1 MKFTKRP
8 QKKWTTMDFYLR
20 RRACNL
26 SRYRKADWQPI
37 AKKRPYSYSLW
48 SGDGAL
54 LYDTEDLTLAV
65 EAFALYGEHKVDGVS
80 RGNNTYIKLS
90 DDKGE

>member
-20 RRACNL
+20 GRACYL
-26 SRYRKADWQPI
+26 SRYRKADWQPN

-48 SGDGAL
+48 SNNGEL
-54 LYDTEDLTLAV
+54 LYDTEDMTLAV
-65 EAFALYGEHKVDGVS
+65 EAFALYEEYKVDGVS
-80 RGNNTYIKLS
+80 RGNNTYTKLS
-90 DDKGE
+90 DEKGE